1 MRRSA
6 PGRTLVMKTSA
17 LPSNSSAVDRSSSVV
32 TSSAMLRLP
41 RLSISKGGLSSPS
54 RPSMR
59 PNIRAGS
66 PVGGSILTTSAPQSA
81 RIPPAAGPATQTP
94 SSTTFDAFIGPAIVF
109 LSHSLYNSRLFCKHS
124 EVNRVA
130 PIVSL
135 ASHLGRGVQ
144 RIATDAVVGRVR
156 SLPRTIGDLDAKALS
171 QIMGRTVMSVVVIGG
186 DAGTS
191 SRARLALT
199 GDGVPASVFVK
210 MAAETTATRLMGEL
224 GRLADTETRFYSQLA
239 LELTGLPNAYGSAFD
254 PLTGRFV
261 LVLEDLAA
269 DNCEFPDTLHPLDRG
284 QAGAIV
290 ELLARL
296 HATFWGRPP
305 GWLYTASADSAS
317 LLTGPLLKTSA
328 RRLAEHTDI
337 PVDNGRFI
345 DENYRAVARLIDA
358 PPHTVMH
365 GDAHPG
371 NVYFRNGEAGLLD
384 WQVVR
389 RGHPSREL
397 AYTLI
402 TSMTTADRQAGEREL
417 LDEYRR
423 VLAGAGGPEL
433 DRDEL
438 WRRYRQG
445 ALYAYVAALIT
456 AGMGGMQSEAITVE
470 GLRRAIAALG
480 DLDTVSLLEKSV

>member
-1 MRRSA
+1 M
-6 PGRTLVMKTSA
+6 
-17 LPSNSSAVDRSSSVV
+17 
-32 TSSAMLRLP
+32 
-41 RLSISKGGLSSPS
+41 
-54 RPSMR
+54 
-59 PNIRAGS
+59 
-66 PVGGSILTTSAPQSA
+66 
-81 RIPPAAGPATQTP
+81 
-94 SSTTFDAFIGPAIVF
+94 
-109 LSHSLYNSRLFCKHS
+109 
-124 EVNRVA
+124 NRVA
-130 PIVSL
+130 RIVSL

-171 QIMGRTVMSVVVIGG
+171 QIMGRTVTSVVVIEG

-210 MAAETTATRLMGEL
+210 LAAETTTTRLIGEL
-224 GRLADTETRFYSQLA
+224 GRLADTETRFYNQLA
-239 LELTGLPNAYGSAFD
+239 PELTGLPKAYGSALD

-269 DNCEFPDTLHPLDRG
+269 DNCEFPDTLHPLDRD

-296 HATFWGRPP
+296 HATFWDRPP

-328 RRLAEHTDI
+328 RRIAERTDI
-337 PVDNGRFI
+337 PVEDGRFI
-345 DENYRAVARLIDA
+345 DDNYRAVARLIDT

-371 NVYFRNGEAGLLD
+371 NIYFRNGEAGLLD
-384 WQVVR
+384 WQAVR

-397 AYTLI
+397 AYTMI
-402 TSMTTADRQAGEREL
+402 TSMTTADRQACESEL
-417 LDEYRR
+417 LDDYRR
-423 VLAGAGGPEL
+423 ALAAAGGPEL

-438 WRRYRQG
+438 WDRYRQG
-445 ALYAYVAALIT
+445 ALYPYVATSIVL
-456 AGMGGMQSEAITVE
+456 GMGGMQSEAITVA
-470 GLRRAIAALG
+470 GLRRAIAALE
-480 DLDTVSLLEKSV
+480 DVDTVSLLEKSL